1 MKKKMK
7 IDSYNKKI
15 LSTLHLEGA
24 LTNIELAE
32 KVNLSPS
39 ACFQR
44 VKALKEAGY
53 FRNLHAD
60 VNLDQLCEHVL
71 AYIEFTLEDNSA
83 PSRRRFVSRIHEIP
97 EIMDCMQLS
106 GDVDY
111 ISLSC
116 FPNLKKLNEV
126 CSELSDQTDLRI
138 KHIKTRIVLER
149 AKWFLGYPLSKLKW
163 LDDNE
168 HDGEIVSERATV

>member
-1 MKKKMK
+1 MKKSIK

-15 LSTLHLEGA
+15 LATLHLEA
-24 LTNIELAE
+24 DLTNNELAQR
-32 KVNLSPS
+32 VNLSAS

-53 FRNLHAD
+53 FRTFHAD

-71 AYIEFTLEDNSA
+71 AYIEVTLENNGA
-83 PSRRRFVSRIHEIP
+83 QSRRNFAKAIENIP

-106 GDVDY
+106 GDVDF

-116 FPNLKKLNEV
+116 FSNIQKLNQV
-126 CSELSDQTDLRI
+126 CTELSDNTSLAI
-138 KHIKTRIVLER
+138 KRIKTRIVLDR
-149 AKWFLGYPLSKLKW
+149 AKWFLGYPLAHLKW
-163 LDDNE
+163 LDEDNNQE
-168 HDGEIVSERATV
+168 S

>member
-1 MKKKMK
+1 MKMKKTIK

-15 LSTLHLEGA
+15 LATLHLEA
-24 LTNIELAE
+24 DLTNIELAE
-32 KVNLSPS
+32 KVSLSPS

-53 FRNLHAD
+53 FRTFHAD
-60 VNLDQLCEHVL
+60 VNLDQICEHVL
-71 AYIEFTLEDNSA
+71 AYIEFTLDDNSA
-83 PSRRRFVSRIHEIP
+83 PTRRKFASAIKDIP

-116 FPNLKKLNEV
+116 FSDIKKLNAV
-126 CSELSDQTDLRI
+126 CTELSDNPALTI
-138 KHIKTRIVLER
+138 KRIKTRIVLDR
-149 AKWFLGYPLSKLKW
+149 AKWFLGYPLAHLKW
-163 LDDNE
+163 VEDTNTSDE
-168 HDGEIVSERATV
+168 S

>member
-1 MKKKMK
+1 MKKHLK

-15 LSTLHLEGA
+15 LATLHLEA
-24 LTNIELAE
+24 DLTNIELAE
-32 KVNLSPS
+32 KVSLSPS

-53 FRNLHAD
+53 FRTFHAD

-71 AYIEFTLEDNSA
+71 AYIEFTLENNGAPVRRKFASA
-83 PSRRRFVSRIHEIP
+83 IKEIP

-106 GDVDY
+106 GDVDF

-116 FPNLKKLNEV
+116 FSNIKKLNNA
-126 CSELSDQTDLRI
+126 CTELSDNPALSI
-138 KHIKTRIVLER
+138 KRIKTRIVLDR
-149 AKWFLGYPLSKLKW
+149 TKWFLGYPLAHLKW
-163 LDDNE
+163 LDDDLTQDNE
-168 HDGEIVSERATV
+168 

>member
-1 MKKKMK
+1 MKKKLK

-15 LSTLHLEGA
+15 LSTLHLEGSV
-24 LTNIELAE
+24 TNIELAE

-60 VNLDQLCEHVL
+60 INLDQLCEHVL

-83 PSRRRFVSRIHEIP
+83 PARRRFVNRINDIP

-116 FPNLKKLNEV
+116 FPNIKALNQI
-126 CSELSDQTDLRI
+126 CSELSDQADLKIKRI
-138 KHIKTRIVLER
+138 NTRIVLER

-163 LDDNE
+163 LDDDNFDKE
-168 HDGEIVSERATV
+168 LMSERVNL

>member
-1 MKKKMK
+1 MKKSLK

-15 LSTLHLEGA
+15 LAILHLQA
-24 LTNIELAE
+24 DLTNIELAE
-32 KVNLSPS
+32 KVNLSAS

-53 FRNLHAD
+53 FRSFHSD

-71 AYIEFTLEDNSA
+71 AYIEFTLDDNSA
-83 PSRRRFVSRIHEIP
+83 PTRRKFTAAIQEIP

-116 FPNLKKLNEV
+116 FSDIKKLNEI
-126 CSELSDQTDLRI
+126 CSNLTDNPSLSI
-138 KHIKTRIVLER
+138 KRLKTRIVLDR
-149 AKWFLGYPLSKLKW
+149 AKWFLGYPLAHLKW
-163 LDDNE
+163 LNTEDE
-168 HDGEIVSERATV
+168 